1 MLDHVVYAVPDLE
14 AAIDDLEQRLGV
26 RSTLGGRHP
35 GRGTYNAL
43 PSFGDGGYL
52 EIIAPDPKQ
61 PDPAAPRSFAVDT
74 LTEPVLRTWAAKA
87 PDIAARVQRAR
98 DAGYDPGDARDMS
111 RERPDGVTLA
121 WRLTQSG
128 SEPGGWLVPFLIDGG
143 ESPHPADD
151 APGGVTLDS
160 LRAEHPQPDAVRSM
174 LAALGLDRELEVTEG
189 PAARLFA
196 RMTGLA
202 GSVDL

>member
-1 MLDHVVYAVPDLE
+1 MIDHLVYAVPDLE
-14 AAIDDLEQRLGV
+14 AAIDDLDQRLGV
-26 RSTLGGRHP
+26 RATLGGRHP

-43 PSFGDGGYL
+43 LSFGDGGYL
-52 EIIAPDPKQ
+52 EIIAPDPEQ

-74 LTEPVLRTWAAKA
+74 LTEPLLRTWAAKA
-87 PDIAARVQRAR
+87 PDIDARVQRAR
-98 DAGYDPGDARDMS
+98 DAGYDPGDARGMS

-128 SEPGGWLVPFLIDGG
+128 SEPGGWLVPFLIDWG
-143 ESPHPADD
+143 ESPHPAAA

-174 LAALGLDRELEVTEG
+174 LAALDVELEVTEG

-196 RMTGLA
+196 RLTGPV